1 MQKITDT
8 LYIQQDA
15 LVRYVMI
22 QLDLSG
28 SPLPGNQYRIIL
40 KLAGSK
46 DHVQVCRSAAIEVLL
61 PKLRLIA
68 NRLSLR
74 RLTDT
79 LYVHTNVLAFAY
91 IFFSCSFCLPSN
103 YNELRLHCLE
113 VWLVYCLAILGR
125 IHSKGRL
132 FRLWQF

>member
-15 LVRYVMI
+15 LVRYAMI

-28 SPLPGNQYRIIL
+28 APHVGNQYRIVL
-40 KLAGSK
+40 QLAGSK
-46 DHVQVCRSAAIEVLL
+46 DPVQVCRSAAIEVLL

-79 LYVHTNVLAFAY
+79 LYVHANVPIRMLQA
-91 IFFSCSFCLPSN
+91 
-103 YNELRLHCLE
+103 EGGH
-113 VWLVYCLAILGR
+113 VKVLVSEDETLDGWPTAIGLDDACAMIADIAGTE
-125 IHSKGRL
+125 
-132 FRLWQF
+132 